1 MRLSALCSSS
11 APGPASA
18 RDVDCTDGIGLSTIE
33 YDAVRGHPARFVVCP
48 DAEHVFDEIE
58 VVVEQ
63 HERYWVVEK
72 QGLAAELAARVDPRK
87 ALTFA
92 RGR

>member
-1 MRLSALCSSS
+1 L
-11 APGPASA
+11 
-18 RDVDCTDGIGLSTIE
+18 
-33 YDAVRGHPARFVVCP
+33 P

-72 QGLAAELAARVDPRK
+72 QGRAAELAARVDPRT
-87 ALTFA
+87 AATLA